1 MIVWRRHVAPCES
14 IDRCDPRCG
23 CPIYQEFRVGAKRFR
38 KTLKTRNWQKAL
50 ADARRIEL
58 EGFTNKPKPS
68 PVIAEATEKFL
79 ADAQARDL
87 KEASLDK
94 FRLVFKHLQAF
105 AADKGLVFMSDFDL
119 SNLREFRA
127 TWKNQ
132 NESAR
137 VKLGN
142 LKAFFRFCHEA
153 NWIQANHASKI
164 KPGKVIDPVIIPLTS
179 EECQK
184 ILKACDEHSHK
195 KNAKRL
201 RALVLVMRFTGLRIR
216 DTVTLRRD
224 SIQNGKLFLRTAKT
238 GQDVWCPLP
247 PEVTKA
253 LDAIPDLNN
262 HPYYFWSGKSKPK
275 AAVGDYQRALQKVFT
290 GAGVPRAYPH
300 LFRHTFAT
308 QLLQDGASVQSVAA
322 LLGHSKSSM
331 TEKRYS
337 HWIKGRQENLEL
349 EVKKSWANLGSAHE
363 EQKPERNAVIIIPK
377 QKKAAPEARTRRA
390 SHR

>member
-1 MIVWRRHVAPCES
+1 MIIWRRHVAPCES
-14 IDRCDPRCG
+14 TDRTDPRCG
-23 CPIYQEFRVGAKRFR
+23 CPIYQEYRVGNRRFR

-68 PVIAEATEKFL
+68 PVITEATEKFL

-87 KEASLDK
+87 KEASVDK
-94 FRLVFKHLQAF
+94 FRLLFKHLQAF
-105 AADKGLVFMSDFDL
+105 AADQGLVFMSDFDL
-119 SNLREFRA
+119 DNLREFRA

-142 LKAFFRFCHEA
+142 LKAFFRFSHEA
-153 NWIQANHASKI
+153 GWIQTNHAAKI

-179 EECQK
+179 EEFQK
-184 ILKACDEHSHK
+184 ILKACDEHSRK

-247 PEVTKA
+247 PEVIKA
-253 LDAIPDLNN
+253 LDNIPDLGD
-262 HPYYFWSGKSKPK
+262 HPYYFWSGNSKPK
-275 AAVGDYQRALQKVFT
+275 AAVGDYQRALSLVFKE
-290 GAGVPRAYPH
+290 AGVPRAYPH

-308 QLLQDGASVQSVAA
+308 QLLQDGVSVQTVAA
-322 LLGHSKSSM
+322 LLGHSKTSM

-349 EVKKSWANLGSAHE
+349 EVKKSWASLGSTHQA
-363 EQKPERNAVIIIPK
+363 QKPERKRVLEIPR
-377 QKKAAPEARTRRA
+377 QKRTIPERTTKRA
-390 SHR
+390 SQ